1 MKAYY
6 ILYTV
11 DGSKN
16 IFRIDNANHERE
28 AFNKAERF
36 LRKSGI
42 PRTKTITI
50 VETDS
55 QPEPLASKI

>member
-1 MKAYY
+1 MRYYY

-11 DGSKN
+11 DGSKF
-16 IFRIDNANHERE
+16 IFRIDNANYEKE

-36 LRKSGI
+36 LRKNGI
-42 PRTKTITI
+42 PQTKTITI

-55 QPEPLASKI
+55 QPEPLSSKI

>member
-6 ILYTV
+6 ILYTL
-11 DGSKN
+11 DGSKHV
-16 IFRIDNANHERE
+16 FRIDNANYEKE

-36 LRKSGI
+36 LKKSAI
-42 PRTKTITI
+42 PQTKTVTI

-55 QPEPLASKI
+55 QPEPLTSKI